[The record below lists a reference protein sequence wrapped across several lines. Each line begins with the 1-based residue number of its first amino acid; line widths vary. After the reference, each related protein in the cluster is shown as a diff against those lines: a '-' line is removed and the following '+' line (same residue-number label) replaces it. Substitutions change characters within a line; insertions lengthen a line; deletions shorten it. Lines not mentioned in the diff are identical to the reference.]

1 MSYKNLDPRY
11 ITTKFKSTCNTCEK
25 SLPKGTTAIYFPATR
40 KVCCVPCG
48 EPDFRAFQESVEDER
63 FLMSLY

>member
-25 SLPKGTTAIYFPATR
+25 SLPKGTTAIYFPAS
-40 KVCCVPCG
+40 KVCCVHCG